1 MTEKRYTVRGMTLDE
16 IMKLVAAAIDELV
29 DENEELFRISMMDG
43 GVPIE
48 AADAC
53 IESRRAEKTAWR
65 VATLSEMRRLLRG
78 GVHLNS

>member
-65 VATLSEMRRLLRG
+65 VATFRNAAASARRRA
-78 GVHLNS
+78 SK

>member
-43 GVPIE
+43 GR
-48 AADAC
+48 ADRSC
-53 IESRRAEKTAWR
+53 RR
-65 VATLSEMRRLLRG
+65 M
-78 GVHLNS
+78 H